1 MSVCNGLVFPAH
13 NYLLQSCKLVN
24 PQRLSGPGFPLQQI
38 ASIYKPFHT
47 LWINHMLC
55 TEKTN
60 SMTCKSQRTHKAL
73 EERRSWSVFFRLH
86 ECIHNILTQRQR
98 TELRTWT
105 EVQIPQ
111 ERPSAVVK
119 RRCTLSCKN
128 IFEIILEST
137 TMQARLDRIEVGP
150 ANIKG
155 HSTFGILQNNRLH
168 WVQKRLNAQLEE
180 SLHYCHLELKAHA
193 VEPCQ
198 QAQVAVTNY
207 PCHSRIPSAMGTSK
221 LNVWHFFHKTANVQ
235 KTATTHRLF
244 SPFPTTCSDVNLNAI
259 GLVTGV
265 RNIRNIPD
273 CRSRRNKGLDWRR
286 WHAPTRKLDAQANL
300 GHAQGNIGPVHL
312 ENKARLKQPCSR
324 KSIQVKY
331 NSSWSWSSTTTLKPT
346 LLICCTR
353 AWILQGHTQ
362 ASEAFTVKIS

>member
-1 MSVCNGLVFPAH
+1 MYSF
-13 NYLLQSCKLVN
+13 LQKHFWDHLGIYHHASQTWQNWSRPCKH
-24 PQRLSGPGFPLQQI
+24 QRSFN
-38 ASIYKPFHT
+38 F
-47 LWINHMLC
+47 
-55 TEKTN
+55 
-60 SMTCKSQRTHKAL
+60 
-73 EERRSWSVFFRLH
+73 
-86 ECIHNILTQRQR
+86 
-98 TELRTWT
+98 
-105 EVQIPQ
+105 
-111 ERPSAVVK
+111 
-119 RRCTLSCKN
+119 
-128 IFEIILEST
+128 
-137 TMQARLDRIEVGP
+137 
-150 ANIKG
+150 
-155 HSTFGILQNNRLH
+155 
-168 WVQKRLNAQLEE
+168 
-180 SLHYCHLELKAHA
+180 
-193 VEPCQ
+193 
-198 QAQVAVTNY
+198 
-207 PCHSRIPSAMGTSK
+207 
-221 LNVWHFFHKTANVQ
+221 WHFAKQPFALSAKTLECAAWRKSSLLPSGAEGTCSGAMPTGPSGSDKLSLSLKNPIRNGYFKAERLTFLSQ
-235 KTATTHRLF
+235 NCKCSKTATTHRLF